1 MFVNDLMFLLIFLI
15 VIIMED
21 FLIMMEKLMT
31 YYYVRDVH
39 DVGVTF
45 RVEKGIIKMNISY
58 QCCYWYFF
66 GYFYVLI
73 LELLEDLF
81 VSDF

>member
-1 MFVNDLMFLLIFLI
+1 MSVNDLMFLLIFLI

-39 DVGVTF
+39 DVGVTY
-45 RVEKGIIKMNISY
+45 RVGKGIIKMNISY
-58 QCCYWYFF
+58 
-66 GYFYVLI
+66 
-73 LELLEDLF
+73 
-81 VSDF
+81 